1 MAIQNHVLYSNFVL
15 ADEYKSILST
25 KLQVR
30 SFMTIDNNLV
40 ENPGMIKKI
49 NKYTY
54 AGGIEKLGRTAK
66 NTDGKR
72 GKVTVATEQ
81 YTVAVN
87 QQVFD
92 YTDEDVM
99 TDPNVVS
106 VGLKG
111 MAEVTAND
119 FTDAFFG
126 QATGS
131 AVTLSQQYPKAG
143 LDYDSIVDAIAKMNL
158 EDESGLF
165 LLIDPATKAEVRKD
179 PDFKGARL
187 GEILFNGQIGTIA
200 GIPVVVSKK
209 AKSPILATKE
219 AITLFIKKENKTNL
233 NDSPW
238 DSNYG
243 IEDWVYGLYKLK
255 DKLGDYFLDNL
266 FGFSAKWNFID
277 KTSRINNLGKTAYG
291 FYTTFNGMLFNSSK
305 DARKFIR
312 ENKLKTPNDKAVHPK
327 SLRELF
333 DIYEECEKRY
343 QYTKE
348 IFDVLGK

>member
-1 MAIQNHVLYSNFVL
+1 MIS
-15 ADEYKSILST
+15 
-25 KLQVR
+25 
-30 SFMTIDNNLV
+30 LV
-40 ENPGMIKKI
+40 EKLKI
-49 NKYTY
+49 NNNFKEFN
-54 AGGIEKLGRTAK
+54 IDSLK
-66 NTDGKR
+66 D
-72 GKVTVATEQ
+72 VTKMSTSVA
-81 YTVAVN
+81 
-87 QQVFD
+87 
-92 YTDEDVM
+92 DVM
-99 TDPNVVS
+99 N
-106 VGLKG
+106 
-111 MAEVTAND
+111 
-119 FTDAFFG
+119 
-126 QATGS
+126 
-131 AVTLSQQYPKAG
+131 QYYEEHDMIYKFIYKV
-143 LDYDSIVDAIAKMNL
+143 YDVD
-158 EDESGLF
+158 
-165 LLIDPATKAEVRKD
+165 
-179 PDFKGARL
+179 
-187 GEILFNGQIGTIA
+187 GE
-200 GIPVVVSKK
+200 PH
-209 AKSPILATKE
+209 
-219 AITLFIKKENKTNL
+219 LFIKTKNKTNL

-343 QYTKE
+343 QYTKK

>member
-1 MAIQNHVLYSNFVL
+1 MIS
-15 ADEYKSILST
+15 
-25 KLQVR
+25 
-30 SFMTIDNNLV
+30 LV
-40 ENPGMIKKI
+40 EKLKV
-49 NKYTY
+49 NK
-54 AGGIEKLGRTAK
+54 
-66 NTDGKR
+66 
-72 GKVTVATEQ
+72 
-81 YTVAVN
+81 
-87 QQVFD
+87 
-92 YTDEDVM
+92 
-99 TDPNVVS
+99 
-106 VGLKG
+106 
-111 MAEVTAND
+111 
-119 FTDAFFG
+119 
-126 QATGS
+126 
-131 AVTLSQQYPKAG
+131 
-143 LDYDSIVDAIAKMNL
+143 
-158 EDESGLF
+158 
-165 LLIDPATKAEVRKD
+165 
-179 PDFKGARL
+179 DFKEFDIDSLKDVNKISTSVANVMNQYY
-187 GEILFNGQIGTIA
+187 EEHNMIYKFIYKVYDVDGT
-200 GIPVVVSKK
+200 PH
-209 AKSPILATKE
+209 
-219 AITLFIKKENKTNL
+219 LFIKTKNKTNL

-343 QYTKE
+343 QYTKK

>member
-1 MAIQNHVLYSNFVL
+1 MAIQTHTLYSNFVL

-54 AGGIEKLGRTAK
+54 AGEIEKLGRAAK
-66 NTDGKR
+66 NTDSKR

-99 TDPNVVS
+99 TDPNVIS

-119 FTDAFFG
+119 FTKAFFE
-126 QATGS
+126 QATGNS
-131 AVTLSQQYPKAG
+131 VTLSQSYPKAG

-165 LLIDPATKAEVRKD
+165 LIIDPATKAEIRKD

-219 AITLFIKKENKTNL
+219 AITLFIKKENE
-233 NDSPW
+233 
-238 DSNYG
+238 
-243 IEDWVYGLYKLK
+243 IEQDRDVE
-255 DKLGDYFLDNL
+255 
-266 FGFSAKWNFID
+266 A
-277 KTSRINNLGKTAYG
+277 RINTVVARTVYVCAV
-291 FYTTFNGMLFNSSK
+291 T
-305 DARKFIR
+305 DATKIV
-312 ENKLKTPNDKAVHPK
+312 KLTKAT
-327 SLRELF
+327 
-333 DIYEECEKRY
+333 
-343 QYTKE
+343 Q
-348 IFDVLGK
+348 

>member
-158 EDESGLF
+158 
-165 LLIDPATKAEVRKD
+165 
-179 PDFKGARL
+179 
-187 GEILFNGQIGTIA
+187 
-200 GIPVVVSKK
+200 
-209 AKSPILATKE
+209 
-219 AITLFIKKENKTNL
+219 
-233 NDSPW
+233 
-238 DSNYG
+238 
-243 IEDWVYGLYKLK
+243 
-255 DKLGDYFLDNL
+255 DY
-266 FGFSAKWNFID
+266 S
-277 KTSRINNLGKTAYG
+277 Y
-291 FYTTFNGMLFNSSK
+291 
-305 DARKFIR
+305 
-312 ENKLKTPNDKAVHPK
+312 
-327 SLRELF
+327 
-333 DIYEECEKRY
+333 
-343 QYTKE
+343 
-348 IFDVLGK
+348 

>member
-1 MAIQNHVLYSNFVL
+1 MAIQTHTLYSNFVL

-40 ENPGMIKKI
+40 ENPGMIKKV

-54 AGGIEKLGRTAK
+54 AGEVEKLGRTAK
-66 NTDGKR
+66 NTDSKR
-72 GKVTVATEQ
+72 GKVTVTTTP

-99 TDPNVVS
+99 TDPNVIS

-119 FTDAFFG
+119 FTKAFFE
-126 QATGS
+126 QATGTS
-131 AVTLSQQYPKAG
+131 VTLSQSYPKAG

-165 LLIDPATKAEVRKD
+165 LIIDPATKAEIRKD
-179 PDFKGARL
+179 PDFNGARL
-187 GEILFNGQIGTIA
+187 GELLFNGQIGTIA

-209 AKSPILATKE
+209 ATAPILATKE
-219 AITLFIKKENKTNL
+219 AITLFVKKENE
-233 NDSPW
+233 
-238 DSNYG
+238 
-243 IEDWVYGLYKLK
+243 IEQDRDVE
-255 DKLGDYFLDNL
+255 
-266 FGFSAKWNFID
+266 A
-277 KTSRINNLGKTAYG
+277 RINTVVARTVYVCAV
-291 FYTTFNGMLFNSSK
+291 T
-305 DARKFIR
+305 DATKIV
-312 ENKLKTPNDKAVHPK
+312 KLTKAT
-327 SLRELF
+327 
-333 DIYEECEKRY
+333 
-343 QYTKE
+343 Q
-348 IFDVLGK
+348 

>member
-1 MAIQNHVLYSNFVL
+1 MISLVEKLKVNKDFKEFDIDSLKDVN
-15 ADEYKSILST
+15 KLST
-25 KLQVR
+25 SVANVMNQYYEEH
-30 SFMTIDNNLV
+30 N
-40 ENPGMIKKI
+40 MIYKFIYKV
-49 NKYTY
+49 YDV
-54 AGGIEKLGRTAK
+54 
-66 NTDGKR
+66 DG
-72 GKVTVATEQ
+72 T
-81 YTVAVN
+81 
-87 QQVFD
+87 
-92 YTDEDVM
+92 
-99 TDPNVVS
+99 PH
-106 VGLKG
+106 
-111 MAEVTAND
+111 
-119 FTDAFFG
+119 
-126 QATGS
+126 
-131 AVTLSQQYPKAG
+131 
-143 LDYDSIVDAIAKMNL
+143 
-158 EDESGLF
+158 
-165 LLIDPATKAEVRKD
+165 
-179 PDFKGARL
+179 
-187 GEILFNGQIGTIA
+187 
-200 GIPVVVSKK
+200 
-209 AKSPILATKE
+209 
-219 AITLFIKKENKTNL
+219 LFIKTKNKTNL

-343 QYTKE
+343 QYTKK